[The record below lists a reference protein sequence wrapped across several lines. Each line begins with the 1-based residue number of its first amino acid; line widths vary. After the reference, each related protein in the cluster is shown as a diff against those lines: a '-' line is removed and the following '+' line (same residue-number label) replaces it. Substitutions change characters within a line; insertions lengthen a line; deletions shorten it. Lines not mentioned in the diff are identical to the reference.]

1 LPLDLESLKAK
12 LAGATTVRAT
22 GRVLGVTGL
31 SLRFALPGVRVGDVV
46 TVKRRGEP
54 LACEVV
60 GFDGG
65 EAIAMPL
72 GALAGVGPDDEV
84 EGTGGPL
91 QVRAG
96 PSLLGRVVDGLG
108 RAFDGGP
115 AVEGELVAVDRDPP
129 AALDRRP
136 VAQPLST
143 GVRVIDGLLTL
154 GEGQRVGLFAG
165 SGVGK
170 STLLGAVAR
179 GAEADVVVVALVGE
193 RGREVGEFLDRALGR
208 EGRAKSV
215 VVVAT
220 SDAPALERLRAAHV
234 ATAYAEFFRD
244 AGARVLLLVDSVTR
258 FARAQREV
266 GLASGEPAA
275 RRGYPPSVFA
285 MLPRLLERSGQGT
298 SGSVTAIYTVLV
310 EGGDMDEPI
319 ADEVRGILDG
329 HIVLDR
335 MIAARGRHPAVDV
348 TVSLS
353 RVMDWMVN
361 PEHRTAARRLRALV
375 ATYEAKRDLVS
386 LGAYAKGTD
395 KELDEAIAR
404 MPRIEAFLRQDVG
417 ERSALAA
424 TVAAL
429 VSAVK

>member
-1 LPLDLESLKAK
+1 MPLDLESLKAK

-165 SGVGK
+165 
-170 STLLGAVAR
+170 
-179 GAEADVVVVALVGE
+179 
-193 RGREVGEFLDRALGR
+193 
-208 EGRAKSV
+208 
-215 VVVAT
+215 
-220 SDAPALERLRAAHV
+220 
-234 ATAYAEFFRD
+234 
-244 AGARVLLLVDSVTR
+244 
-258 FARAQREV
+258 
-266 GLASGEPAA
+266 
-275 RRGYPPSVFA
+275 
-285 MLPRLLERSGQGT
+285 
-298 SGSVTAIYTVLV
+298 
-310 EGGDMDEPI
+310 
-319 ADEVRGILDG
+319 
-329 HIVLDR
+329 
-335 MIAARGRHPAVDV
+335 
-348 TVSLS
+348 
-353 RVMDWMVN
+353 
-361 PEHRTAARRLRALV
+361 
-375 ATYEAKRDLVS
+375 
-386 LGAYAKGTD
+386 
-395 KELDEAIAR
+395 
-404 MPRIEAFLRQDVG
+404 
-417 ERSALAA
+417 
-424 TVAAL
+424 
-429 VSAVK
+429 